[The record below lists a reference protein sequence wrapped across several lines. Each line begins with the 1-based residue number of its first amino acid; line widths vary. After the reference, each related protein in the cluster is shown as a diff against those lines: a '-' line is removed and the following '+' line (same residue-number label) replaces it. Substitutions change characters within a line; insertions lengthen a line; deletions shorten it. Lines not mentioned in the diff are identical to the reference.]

1 MQNAYFKITS
11 DGSKFGLLLEPPQNG
26 GEPLNVAEVMD
37 YLKEQGM
44 VFSFE
49 MISDAIESGERKILP
64 LGTGNCPRINMEY
77 EVRVTEDAMQAY
89 VRLYSPSDT
98 GAALTAGEIIRG
110 LAQKQIKV
118 GILEEA
124 IKEAIEKEIYCTDI
138 LAAQGSPI
146 REGKDAYITYL
157 FNTDPKVRPTLNE
170 DGSVDFFH
178 LNTLNPCKKGD
189 VLARLTKEDP
199 GELGMTVYGAS
210 VKPKPVRRASLR
222 SGKNLTVSEDGTELI
237 SEVDGH
243 VSFLDGRVFVSDVLE
258 LKNVDTSTGN
268 IDFEGSV
275 TIEGNVQ
282 SNFSVNAGGNILVRG
297 LVEGATLKS
306 GGDIILIRGMAGA
319 GKGSLTAG
327 GNIVAK
333 FLEYTTASAGGYVRS
348 ESILHSTVTAK
359 EEITVDGR
367 KGFISGGTIAATNL
381 VEAKTLGSH
390 LGTNTVIE
398 VGVIP
403 DRKDRLNKVRK
414 SIGELIKKIHDIDPV
429 IVTYSQKYKQ
439 GVSISMDQMKYLKNL
454 IQAREQC
461 AKELKVFTAEAEE
474 IESMISRQADAQ
486 VIVHGEVYPGV
497 RIVIGDVS
505 MSVPSNMQY
514 CRFIKL
520 RGDVKM
526 VGI

>member
-11 DGSKFGLLLEPPQNG
+11 DGSKFGLLLEPPKNG
-26 GEPLNVAEVMD
+26 GEPLNIAEVMD

-77 EVRVTEDAMQAY
+77 DVRVTEDAMQAY
-89 VRLYSPSDT
+89 VRLFSPSDT

-124 IKEAIEKEIYCTDI
+124 IKEAIEKEMYCTDI

-199 GELGMTVYGAS
+199 G
-210 VKPKPVRRASLR
+210 
-222 SGKNLTVSEDGTELI
+222 GTELI

-333 FLEYTTASAGGYVRS
+333 FLENTTASAGGYVRS

-367 KGFISGGTIAATNL
+367 KGFISGGKIAATNL

-414 SIGELIKKIHDIDPV
+414 SIGELTKKIHDIDPV

-461 AKELKVFTAEAEE
+461 TKELKEFTAEAEE

-505 MSVPSNMQY
+505 MSVPGNMQY
-514 CRFIKL
+514 CRFIRL

>member
-1 MQNAYFKITS
+1 
-11 DGSKFGLLLEPPQNG
+11 
-26 GEPLNVAEVMD
+26 
-37 YLKEQGM
+37 
-44 VFSFE
+44 
-49 MISDAIESGERKILP
+49 
-64 LGTGNCPRINMEY
+64 
-77 EVRVTEDAMQAY
+77 
-89 VRLYSPSDT
+89 
-98 GAALTAGEIIRG
+98 
-110 LAQKQIKV
+110 
-118 GILEEA
+118 
-124 IKEAIEKEIYCTDI
+124 
-138 LAAQGSPI
+138 
-146 REGKDAYITYL
+146 
-157 FNTDPKVRPTLNE
+157 
-170 DGSVDFFH
+170 
-178 LNTLNPCKKGD
+178 
-189 VLARLTKEDP
+189 
-199 GELGMTVYGAS
+199 
-210 VKPKPVRRASLR
+210 
-222 SGKNLTVSEDGTELI
+222 
-237 SEVDGH
+237 
-243 VSFLDGRVFVSDVLE
+243 
-258 LKNVDTSTGN
+258 
-268 IDFEGSV
+268 
-275 TIEGNVQ
+275 
-282 SNFSVNAGGNILVRG
+282 
-297 LVEGATLKS
+297 
-306 GGDIILIRGMAGA
+306 MAGA

-333 FLEYTTASAGGYVRS
+333 FLENTTASAGGYVRS

-367 KGFISGGTIAATNL
+367 KGFISGGKIAATNL
-381 VEAKTLGSH
+381 VEAKTGGSH

-414 SIGELIKKIHDIDPV
+414 SIGELTKKIHDIDPV

-461 AKELKVFTAEAEE
+461 TKELKEFTAEAEE

-505 MSVPSNMQY
+505 MSVPGNMQY

>member
-1 MQNAYFKITS
+1 M
-11 DGSKFGLLLEPPQNG
+11 
-26 GEPLNVAEVMD
+26 
-37 YLKEQGM
+37 
-44 VFSFE
+44 
-49 MISDAIESGERKILP
+49 
-64 LGTGNCPRINMEY
+64 
-77 EVRVTEDAMQAY
+77 
-89 VRLYSPSDT
+89 
-98 GAALTAGEIIRG
+98 
-110 LAQKQIKV
+110 
-118 GILEEA
+118 
-124 IKEAIEKEIYCTDI
+124 
-138 LAAQGSPI
+138 
-146 REGKDAYITYL
+146 
-157 FNTDPKVRPTLNE
+157 
-170 DGSVDFFH
+170 
-178 LNTLNPCKKGD
+178 NTLNPCKKGD

-199 GELGMTVYGAS
+199 GEMGMTVYGAS
-210 VKPKPVRRASLR
+210 VKPKPVRRAFLR

-333 FLEYTTASAGGYVRS
+333 FLENTTASAGGYVRS

-367 KGFISGGTIAATNL
+367 KGFISGGKIAATNL

-414 SIGELIKKIHDIDPV
+414 SIGELTKKIHDIDPV
-429 IVTYSQKYKQ
+429 IVMYSQKYKQ

-461 AKELKVFTAEAEE
+461 TKELKEFTAEAEE

-486 VIVHGEVYPGV
+486 VIVHGELYQAARRCENGRNLKGGSCMAIGGIEMTSIVRSQDYTAIKFNEDSKGV
-497 RIVIGDVS
+497 MQQSNLITS
-505 MSVPSNMQY
+505 MHQQEEQRAKQVNQGKDADWQQKKFDAREKGNGHYAGNSGQRKKKQEEEKAKNALYHSSG
-514 CRFIKL
+514 FDIK
-520 RGDVKM
+520 
-526 VGI
+526 I